1 MNPKQ
6 TEKAKNK
13 MLKLLGRGLFHISA
27 LERKITRGKNFNV
40 IMDDARLTKD
50 KLIKTIH
57 QAQDAGS
64 KAERYIEKNP
74 KKAVALAAGIGMV
87 AGGLWSALS
96 RKKPV
101 PAIKKAPVRRPAS
114 KSRTQS
120 A

>member
-13 MLKLLGRGLFHISA
+13 MLKLLGRGLFHISV
-27 LERKITRGKNFNV
+27 LERKITGRKNFNV

-96 RKKPV
+96 GKKPV
-101 PAIKKAPVRRPAS
+101 PVNKKTSVRRSTSNSRPKKA
-114 KSRTQS
+114 
-120 A
+120 